1 MIMDVTSY
9 IEMNKRILSF
19 VDGGLWA
26 NNPTLVGL
34 IEALECSKKS
44 QDIEIVSLGV
54 CSSKEG
60 QPIDEKNFRK
70 GISYWKFGIR
80 SLEISMRA
88 QSEGFNFICN
98 FLANNFKKFGK
109 NIKIYRLKSSTLSSE
124 QEKVIGLDLADKK
137 ACDTL
142 ISLGSE
148 DGKHVYSQIYNKPD
162 NKELSMLK
170 DIFNNLP
177 DL

>member
-1 MIMDVTSY
+1 MI
-9 IEMNKRILSF
+9 
-19 VDGGLWA
+19 
-26 NNPTLVGL
+26 
-34 IEALECSKKS
+34 
-44 QDIEIVSLGV
+44 
-54 CSSKEG
+54 
-60 QPIDEKNFRK
+60 
-70 GISYWKFGIR
+70 
-80 SLEISMRA
+80 A

-124 QEKVIGLDLADKK
+124 QEEIIGLDLADKK

-148 DGKHVYSQIYNKPD
+148 DGKHVYSQAHNKSD
-162 NKELSMLK
+162 SKELSMLK
-170 DIFNNLP
+170 DIFSNLP